1 MVWRPQVMRRN
12 YFNAGPKGS
21 LEGICDM
28 VPEIDSLAKILIVF
42 GVVIALVGGLLL
54 LLGKIPFLGR
64 LPGDIVIR
72 RDNWSF
78 YFPLTTSI
86 VISILLTL
94 LLALFGRR

>member
-1 MVWRPQVMRRN
+1 
-12 YFNAGPKGS
+12 
-21 LEGICDM
+21 M
-28 VPEIDSLAKILIVF
+28 VPGIDSFAKILIIF

-94 LLALFGRR
+94 LFSLFNRR

>member
-1 MVWRPQVMRRN
+1 MTQISQILQEEEALSGSDRRR
-12 YFNAGPKGS
+12 
-21 LEGICDM
+21 DV
-28 VPEIDSLAKILIVF
+28 VPGMDWLGKMLILF
-42 GVVIALVGGLLL
+42 GVVLALLGGLLL

-72 RDNWSF
+72 REHWSF

-94 LLALFGRR
+94 LFSFFGRR